1 MEKKRRLLAIIMA
14 AFMIITMIPS
24 MVFATPSGEMGGK
37 LKVYGYPVVGATL
50 KADFAKV
57 TPEGITD
64 GDVSFKWSRKISEEE
79 LKELGTEKEYKV
91 TEEDLGY
98 KLVLE
103 VTGKEDLGLTGT
115 LQAVTPEVTAT
126 EEEAEALVDAET
138 AEKGESVITPPAAE
152 ESVDDVLTEEVP
164 EEEEWDEE
172 EISEG
177 ELQTEVE
184 PGENT
189 QSSEEEM
196 EGELLEGGDE
206 SADGEELDVTISEE
220 LNGDDSGQTQ
230 ELTYQAEAVTGT
242 ENGIINLG
250 TVTPGKESD
259 SAAVL
264 VIRNTGTG
272 VLNFQPVAPEHVMAM
287 DIEEALQPQQEIKIW
302 VQPRE
307 GLEAGEYLDTVTYK
321 TDEGTEVSF
330 QVQMTVDTVKAPVY
344 GLTAD
349 MDAVVFDDLTEG
361 YQEVA
366 GSWTVTLTNSG
377 EDTFTLKVP
386 QSETF
391 EITQIIPEGTEGSLV
406 LEKGAQVSFN
416 IKPVIGL
423 TEGTYK
429 EELVFGIE
437 ESADIT
443 RIVNADVTVTAPE
456 EKAAVELNP
465 QSVSFESLKE
475 GYEKVEPV
483 TVSITNKGNVII
495 ALAQPVAEYF
505 DLGAVS
511 AEELAPGETATFTAV
526 PAAGLTA
533 GEYQEK
539 IQIFRKDNT
548 ETALAEIPAVIKV
561 SQKEVHKLTIS
572 PAVLDFGE
580 VEAGYKAPEKQ
591 LVTLA
596 NEGNTQVA
604 IEKPVSDYFRIGN
617 PSMEVL
623 EPGEKCTIAIRPKEG
638 LEASTYVETI
648 FIPNSASSDV
658 SVDVEFTVNAAAIE
672 LQEVQKPSAVKDV
685 KNGAEK
691 SAKGLGLPSTVT
703 ITTTEGKMKAKVKWN
718 VEDCTYDRSLKE
730 AQNFTVKGKIILPE
744 GVSNPNEVSLST
756 SVKVSVKAAYVPKIP
771 DPSNNKITG
780 ISSEGYT
787 TQSKISFEAFGAG
800 MENTSPRAGDVRY
813 EPQKWKVINTN
824 SWQGAP
830 YSATF
835 GITKAGNYTLK
846 VLFERQKYNGN
857 EWVAEGENDTK
868 QVNFSIAQGET
879 VTPTPS
885 AQQKNPDKKSA
896 VETGDT
902 TAIMPFVIILIVA
915 VICIAGVV
923 VYKKKKK

>member
-14 AFMIITMIPS
+14 AFMVITMIPS

-50 KADFAKV
+50 KADFAEA

-138 AEKGESVITPPAAE
+138 AEKGESAITPPAAE
-152 ESVDDVLTEEVP
+152 EPVDDVLTEEVP

-172 EISEG
+172 EIPEG
-177 ELQTEVE
+177 ELQTEVAPE
-184 PGENT
+184 ENT
-189 QSSEEEM
+189 QPSEEEF

-206 SADGEELDVTISEE
+206 STDGEEIDVTISEE

-230 ELTYQAEAVTGT
+230 ELTYQAEAVTGS

-287 DIEEALQPQQEIKIW
+287 DIEEPLQPQQEIQIW

-330 QVQMTVDTVKAPVY
+330 QVQMTVDAVKAPVY

-349 MDAVVFDDLTEG
+349 MDAVTFDNLTEG

-386 QSETF
+386 QSKTF

-406 LEKGAQVSFN
+406 LEKGAQVSFT
-416 IKPVIGL
+416 IRPVIGL

-456 EKAAVELNP
+456 EKIAVELNP
-465 QSVSFESLKE
+465 QSVSFDSLKE

-483 TVSITNKGNVII
+483 TVSITNKGNVTI

-511 AEELAPGETATFTAV
+511 VEELAPGETATFTAV

-580 VEAGYKAPEKQ
+580 VDAGYKAPEKQ
-591 LVTLA
+591 LVTLT
-596 NEGNTQVA
+596 NEGNTQVT

-672 LQEVQKPSAVKDV
+672 LLEVQKPSAVKDV

-718 VEDCTYDRSLKE
+718 VEDCAYDRSLKE
-730 AQNFTVKGKIILPE
+730 AQNFTVKGKISLPE

-835 GITKAGNYTLK
+835 CITKAGNYTLK
-846 VLFERQKYNGN
+846 VLFERQKYNG
-857 EWVAEGENDTK
+857 EDWVAEGENDTK

>member
-24 MVFATPSGEMGGK
+24 IVFATPSGEMGGK

-307 GLEAGEYLDTVTYK
+307 CLEAGEYLDTVTYK

-406 LEKGAQVSFN
+406 LEKGAQVSFD

-483 TVSITNKGNVII
+483 TVTITNKGNVII

-672 LQEVQKPSAVKDV
+672 LREVQKPSAVKDV

-718 VEDCTYDRSLKE
+718 VEDCSYDRSLKE

-771 DPSNNKITG
+771 DSSNNKITG

>member
-172 EISEG
+172 EIPEG

-483 TVSITNKGNVII
+483 TVTITNKGNVII

-718 VEDCTYDRSLKE
+718 VEDCSYDRSLKE

>member
-14 AFMIITMIPS
+14 AFMVITMIPS

-50 KADFAKV
+50 KADFAEA

-138 AEKGESVITPPAAE
+138 AEKGESAITPPAAE
-152 ESVDDVLTEEVP
+152 EPVDDVLTEEVP

-172 EISEG
+172 EIPEG
-177 ELQTEVE
+177 ELQTEVAPE
-184 PGENT
+184 ENT
-189 QSSEEEM
+189 QPSEEEF

-206 SADGEELDVTISEE
+206 STDGEEIDVTISEE

-230 ELTYQAEAVTGT
+230 ELTYQAEAVTGS

-287 DIEEALQPQQEIKIW
+287 DIEEPLQPQQEIQIW

-330 QVQMTVDTVKAPVY
+330 QVQMTVDAVKAPVY

-349 MDAVVFDDLTEG
+349 MDAVTFDNLTEG

-386 QSETF
+386 QSKTF

-406 LEKGAQVSFN
+406 LEKGAQVSFT
-416 IKPVIGL
+416 IRPVIGL

-456 EKAAVELNP
+456 EKIAVELNP
-465 QSVSFESLKE
+465 QSVSFDSLKE

-483 TVSITNKGNVII
+483 TVSITNKGNVTI

-511 AEELAPGETATFTAV
+511 VEELAPGETATFTAV

-580 VEAGYKAPEKQ
+580 VDAGYKAPEKQ
-591 LVTLA
+591 LVTLT
-596 NEGNTQVA
+596 NEGNTQVT

-672 LQEVQKPSAVKDV
+672 LLEVQKPSAVKDV

-718 VEDCTYDRSLKE
+718 VEDCAYDRSLKE
-730 AQNFTVKGKIILPE
+730 AQNFTVKGKISLPE

-846 VLFERQKYNGN
+846 VLFERQKYNG
-857 EWVAEGENDTK
+857 EDWVAEGENDTK

>member
-24 MVFATPSGEMGGK
+24 IVFATPSGEMGGK

-177 ELQTEVE
+177 ELQTEIE

-307 GLEAGEYLDTVTYK
+307 CLEAGEYLDTVTYK

-406 LEKGAQVSFN
+406 LEKGAQVSFD

-672 LQEVQKPSAVKDV
+672 LREVQKPSAVKDV

-718 VEDCTYDRSLKE
+718 VEDCSYDRSLKE

-771 DPSNNKITG
+771 DSSNNKITG

>member
-14 AFMIITMIPS
+14 AFMVITMIPS

-50 KADFAKV
+50 KADFAEA

-138 AEKGESVITPPAAE
+138 AEKGESAITPPAAE
-152 ESVDDVLTEEVP
+152 EPVDDVLTEEVP

-172 EISEG
+172 EIPEG
-177 ELQTEVE
+177 ELQTEVAPE
-184 PGENT
+184 ENT
-189 QSSEEEM
+189 QPSEEEF

-206 SADGEELDVTISEE
+206 STDGEEIDVTISEE

-230 ELTYQAEAVTGT
+230 ELTYQAEAVTGS

-287 DIEEALQPQQEIKIW
+287 DIEEPLQPQQEIQIW

-330 QVQMTVDTVKAPVY
+330 QVQMTVDAVKASVY

-349 MDAVVFDDLTEG
+349 MDAVTFDNLTEG

-386 QSETF
+386 QSKTF

-406 LEKGAQVSFN
+406 LEKGAQVSFT
-416 IKPVIGL
+416 IRPVIGL

-456 EKAAVELNP
+456 EKIAVELNP
-465 QSVSFESLKE
+465 QSVSFDSLKE

-483 TVSITNKGNVII
+483 TVSITNKGNVTI

-511 AEELAPGETATFTAV
+511 VEELAPGETATFTAV

-580 VEAGYKAPEKQ
+580 VDAGYKAPEKQ
-591 LVTLA
+591 LVTLT
-596 NEGNTQVA
+596 NEGNTQVT

-672 LQEVQKPSAVKDV
+672 LLEVQKPSAVKDV

-718 VEDCTYDRSLKE
+718 VEDCAYDRSLKE
-730 AQNFTVKGKIILPE
+730 AQNFTVKGKISLPE

-846 VLFERQKYNGN
+846 VLFERQKYNG
-857 EWVAEGENDTK
+857 EDWVAEGENDTK

>member
-14 AFMIITMIPS
+14 AFMVITMIPS

-50 KADFAKV
+50 KADFAEA

-138 AEKGESVITPPAAE
+138 AEKGESAITPPAAE
-152 ESVDDVLTEEVP
+152 EPVDDVLTEEAP

-172 EISEG
+172 EIPEG
-177 ELQTEVE
+177 ELQTEVAPE
-184 PGENT
+184 ENT
-189 QSSEEEM
+189 QPSEEEF

-206 SADGEELDVTISEE
+206 STDGEEIDVTISEE

-287 DIEEALQPQQEIKIW
+287 DIEEPLQPQQKIQIW

-330 QVQMTVDTVKAPVY
+330 QVQMTVDAVKAPVY

-349 MDAVVFDDLTEG
+349 MDAVTFDNLTEG

-366 GSWTVTLTNSG
+366 GSWTVILTNSG

-386 QSETF
+386 QSKTF

-406 LEKGAQVSFN
+406 LEKGAQVSFT
-416 IKPVIGL
+416 IRPVIGL
-423 TEGTYK
+423 TEGKYK

-456 EKAAVELNP
+456 EKIAVELNP
-465 QSVSFESLKE
+465 QSVSFDSLKE

-483 TVSITNKGNVII
+483 TVSITNKGNVTI

-511 AEELAPGETATFTAV
+511 VEELAPGETATFTAV

-580 VEAGYKAPEKQ
+580 VDAGYKAPEKQ
-591 LVTLA
+591 LVTLT
-596 NEGNTQVA
+596 NEGNTQVT

-672 LQEVQKPSAVKDV
+672 LLEVQKPSAVKDV

-718 VEDCTYDRSLKE
+718 VEDCAYDRSLKE
-730 AQNFTVKGKIILPE
+730 AQNFTVKGKISLPE

-846 VLFERQKYNGN
+846 VLFERQKYNG
-857 EWVAEGENDTK
+857 EDWVAEGENDTK

>member
-14 AFMIITMIPS
+14 AFMVITMIPS

-50 KADFAKV
+50 KADFAEA

-138 AEKGESVITPPAAE
+138 AEKGESAITPPAAE
-152 ESVDDVLTEEVP
+152 EPVDDVLTEEVP

-172 EISEG
+172 EIPEG
-177 ELQTEVE
+177 ELQTEVAPE
-184 PGENT
+184 ENT
-189 QSSEEEM
+189 QPSEEEF

-206 SADGEELDVTISEE
+206 STDGEEIDVTISEE

-287 DIEEALQPQQEIKIW
+287 DIEEPLQPQQEIQIW

-330 QVQMTVDTVKAPVY
+330 QVQMTVDAVKAPVY

-349 MDAVVFDDLTEG
+349 MDAVTFDNLTEG

-386 QSETF
+386 QSKTF

-416 IKPVIGL
+416 IRPVIGL

-456 EKAAVELNP
+456 EKIAVELNP
-465 QSVSFESLKE
+465 QSVSFDSLKE

-483 TVSITNKGNVII
+483 TVSITNKGNVTI

-533 GEYQEK
+533 GKYQEK

-580 VEAGYKAPEKQ
+580 VDAGYKAPEKQ
-591 LVTLA
+591 LVTLT
-596 NEGNTQVA
+596 NEGNTQVT

-672 LQEVQKPSAVKDV
+672 LLEVQKPSAVKDV

-718 VEDCTYDRSLKE
+718 VEDCAYDRSLKE
-730 AQNFTVKGKIILPE
+730 AQNFTVKGKISLPE

-846 VLFERQKYNGN
+846 VLFERQKYNG
-857 EWVAEGENDTK
+857 EDWVAEGENDTK

>member
-1 MEKKRRLLAIIMA
+1 M
-14 AFMIITMIPS
+14 
-24 MVFATPSGEMGGK
+24 
-37 LKVYGYPVVGATL
+37 
-50 KADFAKV
+50 
-57 TPEGITD
+57 
-64 GDVSFKWSRKISEEE
+64 
-79 LKELGTEKEYKV
+79 
-91 TEEDLGY
+91 
-98 KLVLE
+98 
-103 VTGKEDLGLTGT
+103 
-115 LQAVTPEVTAT
+115 
-126 EEEAEALVDAET
+126 
-138 AEKGESVITPPAAE
+138 
-152 ESVDDVLTEEVP
+152 
-164 EEEEWDEE
+164 
-172 EISEG
+172 
-177 ELQTEVE
+177 
-184 PGENT
+184 
-189 QSSEEEM
+189 
-196 EGELLEGGDE
+196 
-206 SADGEELDVTISEE
+206 
-220 LNGDDSGQTQ
+220 
-230 ELTYQAEAVTGT
+230 
-242 ENGIINLG
+242 
-250 TVTPGKESD
+250 
-259 SAAVL
+259 
-264 VIRNTGTG
+264 
-272 VLNFQPVAPEHVMAM
+272 
-287 DIEEALQPQQEIKIW
+287 
-302 VQPRE
+302 
-307 GLEAGEYLDTVTYK
+307 
-321 TDEGTEVSF
+321 
-330 QVQMTVDTVKAPVY
+330 
-344 GLTAD
+344 
-349 MDAVVFDDLTEG
+349 
-361 YQEVA
+361 
-366 GSWTVTLTNSG
+366 
-377 EDTFTLKVP
+377 
-386 QSETF
+386 
-391 EITQIIPEGTEGSLV
+391 
-406 LEKGAQVSFN
+406 
-416 IKPVIGL
+416 
-423 TEGTYK
+423 
-429 EELVFGIE
+429 
-437 ESADIT
+437 
-443 RIVNADVTVTAPE
+443 
-456 EKAAVELNP
+456 NP

-604 IEKPVSDYFRIGN
+604 IEKPVSDYFRIGK

-672 LQEVQKPSAVKDV
+672 LREVQKPSAVKDV

-718 VEDCTYDRSLKE
+718 VEDCSYDRSLKE

>member
-14 AFMIITMIPS
+14 AFMVITMIPS

-50 KADFAKV
+50 KADFAEA

-138 AEKGESVITPPAAE
+138 AEKGESAITPPAAE
-152 ESVDDVLTEEVP
+152 EPVDDVLTEEVP
-164 EEEEWDEE
+164 EEEEWNEE
-172 EISEG
+172 EIPEG
-177 ELQTEVE
+177 ELQTEVA

-189 QSSEEEM
+189 QSSEEEF

-206 SADGEELDVTISEE
+206 STDGEELDVTISEE

-272 VLNFQPVAPEHVMAM
+272 VLNFQPVAPEHVMAK
-287 DIEEALQPQQEIKIW
+287 DIEEPLQPQQEIEIW

-330 QVQMTVDTVKAPVY
+330 QVQMTVDAVKASVY

-349 MDAVVFDDLTEG
+349 MDAVTFDNLTEG

-386 QSETF
+386 QSKTF

-416 IKPVIGL
+416 IRPVIGL

-456 EKAAVELNP
+456 EKIAVELNP
-465 QSVSFESLKE
+465 QSVSFDSLKE

-483 TVSITNKGNVII
+483 TVSITNKGNVTI

-591 LVTLA
+591 LVTLT
-596 NEGNTQVA
+596 NEGNTQVT

-672 LQEVQKPSAVKDV
+672 LLEVQKPSAVKDV

-718 VEDCTYDRSLKE
+718 VEDCAYDRSLKE
-730 AQNFTVKGKIILPE
+730 AQNFTVKGKISLPE

>member
-172 EISEG
+172 EIPEG

-548 ETALAEIPAVIKV
+548 ETALAEILAVIKV

-718 VEDCTYDRSLKE
+718 VEDCSYDRSLKE

>member
-14 AFMIITMIPS
+14 ALMIITLIPS

-64 GDVSFKWSRKISEEE
+64 GDVRFKWSRKISEEE

-172 EISEG
+172 EIPEG
-177 ELQTEVE
+177 ELQTEIE

-604 IEKPVSDYFRIGN
+604 IEKPVSDYFRIGK

-672 LQEVQKPSAVKDV
+672 LREVQKPSAVKDV

-718 VEDCTYDRSLKE
+718 VEDCSYDRSLKE

>member
-115 LQAVTPEVTAT
+115 LQAVTPKVTAT

-406 LEKGAQVSFN
+406 LEKGAQVSFD

>member
-115 LQAVTPEVTAT
+115 LQAVTPKVTAT

-172 EISEG
+172 EIPEG
-177 ELQTEVE
+177 ELQTEIE

-638 LEASTYVETI
+638 LEASTYVETL

-672 LQEVQKPSAVKDV
+672 LREVQKPSAVKDV

-718 VEDCTYDRSLKE
+718 VEDCSYDRSLKE

>member
-172 EISEG
+172 EIPEG
-177 ELQTEVE
+177 ELQTEIE

-672 LQEVQKPSAVKDV
+672 LREVQKPSAVKDV

>member
-172 EISEG
+172 EIPEG

-307 GLEAGEYLDTVTYK
+307 CLEAGEYLDTVTYK

-483 TVSITNKGNVII
+483 TVTITNKGNVII

-672 LQEVQKPSAVKDV
+672 LREVQKPSAVKDV

-718 VEDCTYDRSLKE
+718 VEDCSYDRSLKE

-771 DPSNNKITG
+771 DSSNNKITG

>member
-14 AFMIITMIPS
+14 AFMVITMIPS

-50 KADFAKV
+50 KADFAEA

-138 AEKGESVITPPAAE
+138 AEKGESAITPPAAE
-152 ESVDDVLTEEVP
+152 EPVDDVLTEEVP

-172 EISEG
+172 EIPEG
-177 ELQTEVE
+177 ELQTEVAPE
-184 PGENT
+184 ENT
-189 QSSEEEM
+189 QPSEEEF

-206 SADGEELDVTISEE
+206 STDGEEIDVTISEE

-230 ELTYQAEAVTGT
+230 ELTYQAEAVTGS

-287 DIEEALQPQQEIKIW
+287 DIEEPLQPQQEIQIW

-330 QVQMTVDTVKAPVY
+330 QVQMTVDAVKAPVY

-349 MDAVVFDDLTEG
+349 MDAVTFDNLTEG

-386 QSETF
+386 QSKTF

-406 LEKGAQVSFN
+406 LEKGAQVSFT
-416 IKPVIGL
+416 IRPVIGL

-456 EKAAVELNP
+456 EKIAVELNP
-465 QSVSFESLKE
+465 QSVSFDSLKE

-483 TVSITNKGNVII
+483 TVSITNKGNVTI

-511 AEELAPGETATFTAV
+511 VEELAPGETATFTAV

-533 GEYQEK
+533 GEYQER

-580 VEAGYKAPEKQ
+580 VDAGYKAPEKQ
-591 LVTLA
+591 LVTLT
-596 NEGNTQVA
+596 NEGNTQVT

-672 LQEVQKPSAVKDV
+672 LLEVQKPSAVKDV

-718 VEDCTYDRSLKE
+718 VEDCAYDRSLKE
-730 AQNFTVKGKIILPE
+730 AQNFTVKGKISLPE

-846 VLFERQKYNGN
+846 VLFERQKYNG
-857 EWVAEGENDTK
+857 EDWVAEGENDTK

>member
-14 AFMIITMIPS
+14 AFMVITMIPS

-50 KADFAKV
+50 KADFAEA

-138 AEKGESVITPPAAE
+138 AEKGESAITPPAAE
-152 ESVDDVLTEEVP
+152 EPVDDVLTEEVP

-172 EISEG
+172 EIPEG
-177 ELQTEVE
+177 ELQTEVA

-189 QSSEEEM
+189 QSSEEEF

-206 SADGEELDVTISEE
+206 STDGEELDVTISEE

-287 DIEEALQPQQEIKIW
+287 DIEEPLQPQQDIQIW

-330 QVQMTVDTVKAPVY
+330 QVQMTVDAVKAPVY

-349 MDAVVFDDLTEG
+349 MDAVTFDNLTEG

-386 QSETF
+386 QSKTF

-406 LEKGAQVSFN
+406 LEKGAQVSFT
-416 IKPVIGL
+416 IRPVIGL

-456 EKAAVELNP
+456 EKIAVELNP
-465 QSVSFESLKE
+465 QSVSFDSLKE

-483 TVSITNKGNVII
+483 TVSITNKGNVTI

-526 PAAGLTA
+526 PVTGLTA

-580 VEAGYKAPEKQ
+580 VDAGYKAPEKQ
-591 LVTLA
+591 LVTLT
-596 NEGNTQVA
+596 NEGNTQVT

-672 LQEVQKPSAVKDV
+672 LLEVQKPSAVKDV

-718 VEDCTYDRSLKE
+718 VEDCAYDRSLKE
-730 AQNFTVKGKIILPE
+730 AQNFTVKGKISLPE

-846 VLFERQKYNGN
+846 VLFERQKYNG
-857 EWVAEGENDTK
+857 EDWVAEGENDTK
-868 QVNFSIAQGET
+868 QVNFSIVQGET

>member
-14 AFMIITMIPS
+14 AFMVITMIPS

-50 KADFAKV
+50 KADFAEA

-138 AEKGESVITPPAAE
+138 AEKGESAITPPAAE
-152 ESVDDVLTEEVP
+152 EPVDDVLTEEVP

-172 EISEG
+172 EIPEG
-177 ELQTEVE
+177 ELQTEVA

-189 QSSEEEM
+189 QSSEEEF

-206 SADGEELDVTISEE
+206 STDGEELDVTISEE

-287 DIEEALQPQQEIKIW
+287 DIEEPLQPQQDIQIW

-330 QVQMTVDTVKAPVY
+330 QIQMTVDAVKAPVY

-349 MDAVVFDDLTEG
+349 MDAVTFDNLTEG

-386 QSETF
+386 QSKTF

-406 LEKGAQVSFN
+406 LEKGAQVSFT
-416 IKPVIGL
+416 IRPVIGL

-456 EKAAVELNP
+456 EKIAVELNP
-465 QSVSFESLKE
+465 QSVSFDSLKE

-483 TVSITNKGNVII
+483 TVSITNKGNVTI

-580 VEAGYKAPEKQ
+580 VDAGYKAPEKQ
-591 LVTLA
+591 LVTLT
-596 NEGNTQVA
+596 NEGNTQVT

-672 LQEVQKPSAVKDV
+672 LLEVQKPSAVKDV

-718 VEDCTYDRSLKE
+718 VEDCAYDRSLKE
-730 AQNFTVKGKIILPE
+730 AQNFTVKGKISLPE

-846 VLFERQKYNGN
+846 VLFERQKYNG
-857 EWVAEGENDTK
+857 EDWVAEGENDTK

>member
-14 AFMIITMIPS
+14 AFMVITMIPS

-50 KADFAKV
+50 KADFAEA

-138 AEKGESVITPPAAE
+138 AEKGESAITPPAAE
-152 ESVDDVLTEEVP
+152 EPVDDVLTEEVP

-172 EISEG
+172 EIPEG
-177 ELQTEVE
+177 ELQTEVA

-189 QSSEEEM
+189 QSSEEEF

-206 SADGEELDVTISEE
+206 STDGEELDVTISEE

-272 VLNFQPVAPEHVMAM
+272 VLDFQPVAPEHVMAK
-287 DIEEALQPQQEIKIW
+287 DIEEPLQPQQEIEIW

-330 QVQMTVDTVKAPVY
+330 QVQMTVDAVKAPVY

-349 MDAVVFDDLTEG
+349 MDAVTFDNLTEG

-386 QSETF
+386 QSKTF

-416 IKPVIGL
+416 IRPVIGL

-456 EKAAVELNP
+456 EKIAVELNP
-465 QSVSFESLKE
+465 QSVSFDSLKE

-483 TVSITNKGNVII
+483 TVSITNKGNVTI

-526 PAAGLTA
+526 PVTGLTA

-580 VEAGYKAPEKQ
+580 VDAGYKAPEKQ
-591 LVTLA
+591 LVTLT
-596 NEGNTQVA
+596 NEGNTQVT

-672 LQEVQKPSAVKDV
+672 LLEVQKPSAVKDV

-718 VEDCTYDRSLKE
+718 VEDCAYDRSLKE
-730 AQNFTVKGKIILPE
+730 AQNFTVKGKISLPE

-846 VLFERQKYNGN
+846 VLFERQKYNG
-857 EWVAEGENDTK
+857 EDWVAEGENDTK

>member
-406 LEKGAQVSFN
+406 LEKGAQVSFD

-483 TVSITNKGNVII
+483 TVTITNKGNVII

-561 SQKEVHKLTIS
+561 SQKGVHKLTIS

-672 LQEVQKPSAVKDV
+672 LREVQKPSAVKDV

-718 VEDCTYDRSLKE
+718 VEDCSYDRSLKE

-771 DPSNNKITG
+771 DSSNNKITG

>member
-172 EISEG
+172 EIPEG

-230 ELTYQAEAVTGT
+230 ELTYQAGAVTGT

-437 ESADIT
+437 ESVDIT

-456 EKAAVELNP
+456 EKVAVELNP

-475 GYEKVEPV
+475 GYEKVDPV

-511 AEELAPGETATFTAV
+511 AEELAPGETVTFTAV

-548 ETALAEIPAVIKV
+548 ETVLAEIPAVIKV

-596 NEGNTQVA
+596 NEGNTQVT

-718 VEDCTYDRSLKE
+718 VEDCAYDRSLKE

-800 MENTSPRAGDVRY
+800 MENTSPRSGDVRY
-813 EPQKWKVINTN
+813 EPLKWKVINTN

-868 QVNFSIAQGET
+868 QVNFSIAQGEN

-885 AQQKNPDKKSA
+885 AQQKNPDKKPA

-923 VYKKKKK
+923 IYKKRKK

>member
-14 AFMIITMIPS
+14 AFMVITMIPS

-50 KADFAKV
+50 KADFAEA

-138 AEKGESVITPPAAE
+138 AEKGESAITPPAAE
-152 ESVDDVLTEEVP
+152 EPVDDVLTEEVP

-172 EISEG
+172 EIPEG
-177 ELQTEVE
+177 ELQTEVAPE
-184 PGENT
+184 ENT
-189 QSSEEEM
+189 QPSEEEF

-206 SADGEELDVTISEE
+206 STDGEEIDVTISEE

-230 ELTYQAEAVTGT
+230 ELTYQAEAVTGS

-287 DIEEALQPQQEIKIW
+287 DIEEPLQPQQEIQIW

-330 QVQMTVDTVKAPVY
+330 QVQMTVDAVKAPVY

-349 MDAVVFDDLTEG
+349 MDAVTFDNLTEG

-386 QSETF
+386 QSKTF

-406 LEKGAQVSFN
+406 LEKGVQVSFT
-416 IKPVIGL
+416 IRPVIGL

-429 EELVFGIE
+429 EELVFGIK

-456 EKAAVELNP
+456 EKIAVELNP
-465 QSVSFESLKE
+465 QSVSFDSLKE

-483 TVSITNKGNVII
+483 TVSITNKGNVTI

-511 AEELAPGETATFTAV
+511 VEELAPGETATFTAV

-580 VEAGYKAPEKQ
+580 VDAGYKAPEKQ
-591 LVTLA
+591 LVTLT
-596 NEGNTQVA
+596 NEGNTQVT

-672 LQEVQKPSAVKDV
+672 LLEVQKPSAVKDV

-718 VEDCTYDRSLKE
+718 VEDCAYDRSLKE
-730 AQNFTVKGKIILPE
+730 VQNFTVKGKISLPE

-846 VLFERQKYNGN
+846 VLFERQKYNG
-857 EWVAEGENDTK
+857 EDWVAEGENDTK

>member
-14 AFMIITMIPS
+14 AFMVITMIPS

-50 KADFAKV
+50 KADFAEA

-138 AEKGESVITPPAAE
+138 AEKGESAITPPAAE
-152 ESVDDVLTEEVP
+152 EPVDDVLTEEVP
-164 EEEEWDEE
+164 EEEEWNEE
-172 EISEG
+172 EIPEG
-177 ELQTEVE
+177 ELQTEVA

-189 QSSEEEM
+189 QSSEEEF

-206 SADGEELDVTISEE
+206 STDGEELDVTISEE

-272 VLNFQPVAPEHVMAM
+272 VLNFQPVAPEHVMAK
-287 DIEEALQPQQEIKIW
+287 DIEEPLQPQQEIEIW

-330 QVQMTVDTVKAPVY
+330 QVQMTVDAVKAPVY

-349 MDAVVFDDLTEG
+349 MDAVTFDNLTEG

-386 QSETF
+386 QSKTF

-416 IKPVIGL
+416 IRPVIGL

-456 EKAAVELNP
+456 EKIAVELNP
-465 QSVSFESLKE
+465 QSVSFDSLKE

-483 TVSITNKGNVII
+483 TVSITNKGNVTI

-591 LVTLA
+591 LVTLT
-596 NEGNTQVA
+596 NEGNTQVT

-672 LQEVQKPSAVKDV
+672 LLEVQKPSAVKDV

-718 VEDCTYDRSLKE
+718 VEDCAYDRSLKE
-730 AQNFTVKGKIILPE
+730 AQNFTVKGKISLPE

-846 VLFERQKYNGN
+846 VLFERQKYNG
-857 EWVAEGENDTK
+857 EDWVAEGENDTK

>member
-172 EISEG
+172 EIPEG

-483 TVSITNKGNVII
+483 TVTITNKGNVII

>member
-307 GLEAGEYLDTVTYK
+307 CLEAGEYLDTVTYK

-406 LEKGAQVSFN
+406 LEKGAQVSFD

>member
-14 AFMIITMIPS
+14 AFMVITMIPS

-50 KADFAKV
+50 KADFAEA

-138 AEKGESVITPPAAE
+138 AEKGESAITPPAAE
-152 ESVDDVLTEEVP
+152 EPVDDVLTEEVP

-172 EISEG
+172 EIPEG
-177 ELQTEVE
+177 ELQTEVAPE
-184 PGENT
+184 ENT
-189 QSSEEEM
+189 QPSEEEF

-206 SADGEELDVTISEE
+206 STDGEEIDVTISEE

-264 VIRNTGTG
+264 AIRNTGTG

-287 DIEEALQPQQEIKIW
+287 DIEEPLQPQQKIQIW

-330 QVQMTVDTVKAPVY
+330 QVQMTVDAVKAPVY

-349 MDAVVFDDLTEG
+349 MDAVTFDNLTEG

-386 QSETF
+386 QSKTF

-406 LEKGAQVSFN
+406 LEKGAQVSFT
-416 IKPVIGL
+416 IRPVIGL

-456 EKAAVELNP
+456 EKIAVELNP
-465 QSVSFESLKE
+465 QSVSFDSLKE

-483 TVSITNKGNVII
+483 TVSITNKGNVTI

-511 AEELAPGETATFTAV
+511 VEELAPGETATFTAV

-580 VEAGYKAPEKQ
+580 VDAGYKAPEKQ
-591 LVTLA
+591 LVTLT
-596 NEGNTQVA
+596 NEGNTQVT

-672 LQEVQKPSAVKDV
+672 LLEVQKPSAVKDV

-718 VEDCTYDRSLKE
+718 VEDCAYDRSLKE
-730 AQNFTVKGKIILPE
+730 AQNFTVKGKISLPE

-846 VLFERQKYNGN
+846 VLFERQKYNG
-857 EWVAEGENDTK
+857 EDWVAEGENDTK

>member
-172 EISEG
+172 EIPEG

>member
-14 AFMIITMIPS
+14 AFMVITMIPS

-50 KADFAKV
+50 KADFAEA

-138 AEKGESVITPPAAE
+138 AEKGESAITPPAAE
-152 ESVDDVLTEEVP
+152 EPVDDVLTEEVP

-172 EISEG
+172 EIPEG
-177 ELQTEVE
+177 ELQTEVAPE
-184 PGENT
+184 ENT
-189 QSSEEEM
+189 QPSEEEF

-206 SADGEELDVTISEE
+206 STDGEEIDVTISEE

-264 VIRNTGTG
+264 AIRNTGTG
-272 VLNFQPVAPEHVMAM
+272 VLDFQPVAPEHVMAM
-287 DIEEALQPQQEIKIW
+287 DIEEPLQPQQKIQIW

-330 QVQMTVDTVKAPVY
+330 QVQMTVDAVKAPVY

-349 MDAVVFDDLTEG
+349 MDAVTFDNLTEG

-386 QSETF
+386 QSKTF

-406 LEKGAQVSFN
+406 LEKGAQVSFT
-416 IKPVIGL
+416 IRPVIGL

-456 EKAAVELNP
+456 EKIAVELNP
-465 QSVSFESLKE
+465 QSVSFDSLKE

-483 TVSITNKGNVII
+483 TVSITNKGNVTI

-511 AEELAPGETATFTAV
+511 VEELAPGETATFTAV

-580 VEAGYKAPEKQ
+580 VDAGYKAPEKQ
-591 LVTLA
+591 LVTLT
-596 NEGNTQVA
+596 NEGNTQVT

-672 LQEVQKPSAVKDV
+672 LLEVQKPSAVKDV

-718 VEDCTYDRSLKE
+718 VEDCAYDRSLKE
-730 AQNFTVKGKIILPE
+730 AQNFTVKGKISLPE

-846 VLFERQKYNGN
+846 VLFERQKYNG
-857 EWVAEGENDTK
+857 EDWVAEGENDTK

>member
-172 EISEG
+172 EIPEG

-307 GLEAGEYLDTVTYK
+307 CLEAGEYLDTVTYK

-406 LEKGAQVSFN
+406 LEKGAQVSFD

-483 TVSITNKGNVII
+483 TVTITNKGNVII

-526 PAAGLTA
+526 PAVGLTA

-771 DPSNNKITG
+771 DSSNNKITG

>member
-172 EISEG
+172 EIPEG

-561 SQKEVHKLTIS
+561 SQKEVPKLTIS

-672 LQEVQKPSAVKDV
+672 LREVQKPSAVKDV

-718 VEDCTYDRSLKE
+718 VEDCSYDRSLKE

>member
-172 EISEG
+172 EIPEG

-406 LEKGAQVSFN
+406 LEKGAQVSFD

-672 LQEVQKPSAVKDV
+672 LREVQKPSAVKDV

>member
-14 AFMIITMIPS
+14 AFMVITMIPS

-50 KADFAKV
+50 KADFAEA

-138 AEKGESVITPPAAE
+138 AEKGESAITPPAAE
-152 ESVDDVLTEEVP
+152 EPVDDVLTEEVP

-172 EISEG
+172 EIPEG
-177 ELQTEVE
+177 ELQTEVAPE
-184 PGENT
+184 ENT
-189 QSSEEEM
+189 QSSEEEF
-196 EGELLEGGDE
+196 EGELLEGRDE
-206 SADGEELDVTISEE
+206 STDGEELDVTISEE

-272 VLNFQPVAPEHVMAM
+272 VLNFQPVAPEHVMAK
-287 DIEEALQPQQEIKIW
+287 DIEEPLQPQQEIEIW

-330 QVQMTVDTVKAPVY
+330 QVQMTVDAVKAPVY

-349 MDAVVFDDLTEG
+349 MDAVTFDNLTEG

-386 QSETF
+386 QSKTF

-406 LEKGAQVSFN
+406 LEKGAQVSFT
-416 IKPVIGL
+416 IRPVIGL

-456 EKAAVELNP
+456 EKIAVELNP
-465 QSVSFESLKE
+465 QSVSFDSLKE

-483 TVSITNKGNVII
+483 TVSITNKGNVTI

-580 VEAGYKAPEKQ
+580 VDAGYKAPEKQ
-591 LVTLA
+591 LVTLT
-596 NEGNTQVA
+596 NEGNTQVT

-672 LQEVQKPSAVKDV
+672 LLEVQKPSAVKDV

-718 VEDCTYDRSLKE
+718 VEDCAYDRSLKE
-730 AQNFTVKGKIILPE
+730 AQNFTVKGKISLPE

-846 VLFERQKYNGN
+846 VLFERQKYNG
-857 EWVAEGENDTK
+857 EDWVAEGENDTK

-879 VTPTPS
+879 VTTTPS

>member
-172 EISEG
+172 EIPEG
-177 ELQTEVE
+177 ELQTEIE

-604 IEKPVSDYFRIGN
+604 IEKPVSDYFRIGK

-672 LQEVQKPSAVKDV
+672 LREVQKPSAVKDV

-718 VEDCTYDRSLKE
+718 VEDCSYDRSLKE

>member
-172 EISEG
+172 EIPEG

-483 TVSITNKGNVII
+483 TVTITNKGNVII

-672 LQEVQKPSAVKDV
+672 LREVQKPSAVKDV

-718 VEDCTYDRSLKE
+718 VEDCSYDRSLKE

>member
-172 EISEG
+172 EIPEG

-344 GLTAD
+344 GLTVD

-391 EITQIIPEGTEGSLV
+391 EITQIIHEGTEGSLV

-718 VEDCTYDRSLKE
+718 VEDCSYDRSLKE

>member
-475 GYEKVEPV
+475 GYEKVESV

-638 LEASTYVETI
+638 LEASTYVETL

-672 LQEVQKPSAVKDV
+672 LREVQKPSAVKDV

-718 VEDCTYDRSLKE
+718 VEDCSYDRSLKE

>member
-172 EISEG
+172 EIPEG

-377 EDTFTLKVP
+377 EDTFMLKVP

-465 QSVSFESLKE
+465 QSVSFESLRE

-511 AEELAPGETATFTAV
+511 AEELAPGETATFTVV

-548 ETALAEIPAVIKV
+548 ETALTEIPAVIKV

-672 LQEVQKPSAVKDV
+672 LREVQKPSAVKDV

-718 VEDCTYDRSLKE
+718 VEDCSYDRSLKE

>member
-172 EISEG
+172 EIPEG

-718 VEDCTYDRSLKE
+718 VEDCSYDRSLKE

>member
-14 AFMIITMIPS
+14 AFMVITMIPS

-50 KADFAKV
+50 KADFAEA

-138 AEKGESVITPPAAE
+138 AEKGESAITPPAAE
-152 ESVDDVLTEEVP
+152 EPVDDVLTEEVP

-172 EISEG
+172 EIPEG
-177 ELQTEVE
+177 ELQTEVAPE
-184 PGENT
+184 ENT
-189 QSSEEEM
+189 QPSEEEF

-206 SADGEELDVTISEE
+206 STDGEEIDVTISEE

-264 VIRNTGTG
+264 AIRNTGTG

-287 DIEEALQPQQEIKIW
+287 DIEEPLQPQQKIQIW

-330 QVQMTVDTVKAPVY
+330 QVQMTVDAVKAPVY

-349 MDAVVFDDLTEG
+349 MDAVTFDNLTEG

-386 QSETF
+386 QSKTF

-406 LEKGAQVSFN
+406 LEKGAQVSFT
-416 IKPVIGL
+416 IRPVIGL

-456 EKAAVELNP
+456 EKIAVELNP
-465 QSVSFESLKE
+465 QSVSFDSLKE

-483 TVSITNKGNVII
+483 TVSITNKGNVTI

-511 AEELAPGETATFTAV
+511 VEELAPGETATFTAV

-580 VEAGYKAPEKQ
+580 VDAGYKAPEKQ
-591 LVTLA
+591 LVTLT
-596 NEGNTQVA
+596 NEGNTQVT

-672 LQEVQKPSAVKDV
+672 LLEVQKPSAVKDV

-718 VEDCTYDRSLKE
+718 VEDCAYDRSLKE

-846 VLFERQKYNGN
+846 VLFERQKYNG
-857 EWVAEGENDTK
+857 EDWVAEGENDTK